1 MASATSSKKMREEA
15 TCSIC
20 LNLMVEPMSIS
31 CGHSY
36 CQACILRFLDNQPRP
51 PPALPQV
58 SPCPQCRA
66 PFQRASLRPNKQL
79 GGLIE
84 ALREMDCDVCCEE
97 HNERLQLFCED
108 EGQLICWRCER
119 APRHQGH
126 STALV
131 EDVCPGYKEKL
142 QKAMTKLRQ
151 LEEECVHQKA
161 SRGKQIT
168 EWNVSL
174 RVLRLQL
181 FPGPARGVGGDW
193 AKHSG
198 RLSEPDQTGNPD
210 KKPCVSLC
218 PNLTTSV
225 ESSPAPSAFRQ

>member
-1 MASATSSKKMREEA
+1 MASATSSKKMREES

-20 LNLMVEPMSIS
+20 LNLMVEPVSIS

-36 CQACILRFLDNQPRP
+36 CQACILRFLDNQPRARP
-51 PPALPQV
+51 NLPQV

-84 ALREMDCDVCCEE
+84 ALREMDCDMACEE

-131 EDVCPGYKEKL
+131 EDVCPGYKVG
-142 QKAMTKLRQ
+142 AGGR
-151 LEEECVHQKA
+151 
-161 SRGKQIT
+161 
-168 EWNVSL
+168 SL
-174 RVLRLQL
+174 R
-181 FPGPARGVGGDW
+181 D
-193 AKHSG
+193 
-198 RLSEPDQTGNPD
+198 
-210 KKPCVSLC
+210 
-218 PNLTTSV
+218 
-225 ESSPAPSAFRQ
+225 PAPCRRSPRLRPCPAAFLRPSSGKLGPGRVGPPGS